1 MSIYKLILRRK
12 MKQSALRAEAFAHGV
27 MFGRSMMVD
36 CFRKVLS
43 DSAVMGRDT
52 FGSARMEKVLNAAFE
67 VYDAQFER
75 QEDKPNE

>member
-1 MSIYKLILRRK
+1 MSIFQRIMRRK
-12 MKQSALRAEAFAHGV
+12 TKQSVLRAEAFAHGV
-27 MFGRSMMVD
+27 MFGRAIMID

-67 VYDAQFER
+67 VYDSQYER
-75 QEDKPNE
+75 QEDKHE